1 MQDLKGLIL
10 SGGAGTRLR
19 PITHTSAKQLVP
31 VANKP
36 VLFYGIEALVD
47 AGVTEIGI
55 IIAPENGDE
64 IREAAGDGSAFG
76 AEITYIVQDKPAGL
90 AHAVLTAE
98 EFIGGSPFVMYLGD
112 NLLADGLR
120 GLVSTFRE
128 EEPDALILLTPVD
141 DPQSYGVAELDG
153 ERIVRLVEKPKDPP
167 SNLALVGVYL
177 FAPAIFDAAR
187 ALEPSWRGELEI
199 TEAIQS
205 LIEQGK
211 AVKSEV
217 VSGWWKDTGQL
228 ADMLEANRL
237 VLEEIETKIEG
248 EVDEASKIEG
258 RVVVEPGA
266 VVSNSV
272 IRGPAVIGAGA
283 RIEDAYVGPYTS
295 IGDEVCVRRS
305 EVEHSIILT
314 GSVVEDLGTRMEA
327 SLLGREV
334 KLTRSDGMPKTLRML
349 VGDKSE
355 IKII

>member
-1 MQDLKGLIL
+1 VEDLKGLIL

-55 IIAPENGDE
+55 IIAPETGGE

-76 AEITYIVQDKPAGL
+76 ARITYIVQDKPAGL

-153 ERIVRLVEKPKDPP
+153 ERIVRLIEKPKDPP

-177 FAPAIFDAAR
+177 FAQPIFEAAR

-211 AVKSEV
+211 TVKSEV

-237 VLEEIETKIEG
+237 VLEEIETEIEG
-248 EVDEASKIEG
+248 EVDEASRVEG
-258 RVVVEPGA
+258 RVIVEPGA
-266 VVSNSV
+266 VVANSV

-283 RIEDAYVGPYTS
+283 RIEDAYIGPYTS

-305 EVEHSIILT
+305 EVEHSIILS

>member
-1 MQDLKGLIL
+1 MEALKGLIL

-36 VLFYGIEALVD
+36 VLFYGIEALVE

-55 IIAPENGDE
+55 IIAPETGEE
-64 IREAAGDGSAFG
+64 IREAAGDGSQFG
-76 AEITYIVQDKPAGL
+76 AEITYIVQDEPAGL
-90 AHAVLTAE
+90 AHAVLTAA
-98 EFIGGSPFVMYLGD
+98 EFLGDSPFVMYLGD

-120 GLVSTFRE
+120 GLVASFRE
-128 EEPDALILLTPVD
+128 SEPDALILLTPVA
-141 DPQSYGVAELDG
+141 DPSSYGVAELDG
-153 ERIVRLVEKPKDPP
+153 DKVVRLVEKPKDPP

-177 FAPAIFDAAR
+177 FTPLILDAAR
-187 ALEPSWRGELEI
+187 SLEPSWRGEYEI
-199 TEAIQS
+199 TEAIQR
-205 LIEQGK
+205 LIEDGRSVQ
-211 AVKSEV
+211 SEV
-217 VSGWWKDTGQL
+217 VNGWWKDTGRL

-237 VLEEIETKIEG
+237 VLEEIGTRLEG
-248 EVDEASKIEG
+248 EIDEDSRVEG

-266 VVSNSV
+266 KISGSVV
-272 IRGPAVIGAGA
+272 RGPAVIGAGA

-295 IGDEVCVRRS
+295 IGEDVLICRS
-305 EVEHSIILT
+305 EIEHSIVLA
-314 GSVVEDLGTRMEA
+314 GSVVQDLETRMEA

-334 KLTRSDGMPKTLRML
+334 KLTRSEGRPRTLRML